1 MIKTNSLP
9 ALNILKEY
17 FMLDETSPSGLTWIK
32 SDTNRIKPGFV
43 AGSKGR
49 YWQVKF
55 KGKDYGVHRLVYF
68 LYHEQN
74 PKDFDVEHKDGN
86 KLNNEIT
93 NLRLATRQLN
103 NANTRSAKNSSSKYK
118 GVSWNKKLNKWS
130 VCITKDYKQLY
141 LGLFTCEEQAALTYN
156 KHAKLLYGEYALLNK
171 VDGAS

>member
-1 MIKTNSLP
+1 MIKTNPLP
-9 ALNILKEY
+9 DLNILKEY
-17 FMLDETSPSGLTWIK
+17 FMLDDASPSGLIWRK
-32 SDTNRIKPGFV
+32 SNTNRTKPGAV

-68 LYHEQN
+68 LYYEQD
-74 PKDFDVEHKDGN
+74 PRSFDVEHKDGN
-86 KLNNEIT
+86 KLNNKIT

-103 NANTRSAKNSSSKYK
+103 NANTRSAKGSSSKYK

-130 VCITKDYKQLY
+130 VCITKDYKQVY
-141 LGLFTCEEQAALTYN
+141 LGLFTNEEEAALTYN
-156 KHAKLLYGEYALLNK
+156 KHAELLYGDYALLNK